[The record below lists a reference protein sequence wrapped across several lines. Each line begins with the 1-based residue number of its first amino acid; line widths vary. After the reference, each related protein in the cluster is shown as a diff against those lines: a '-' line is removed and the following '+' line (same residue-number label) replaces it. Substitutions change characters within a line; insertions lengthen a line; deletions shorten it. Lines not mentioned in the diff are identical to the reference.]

1 MRILAY
7 IVIAFMLVSAAPLS
21 EKVQTDTNAKIK
33 AVFLYNFTKY
43 IEWPKSYKD
52 GNFIIGVLGN
62 SPIYPELN
70 SMASSKTVG
79 SQKME
84 IKMFTSV
91 GNISKCHMLY
101 VPGNSVSGI
110 NDVLPKLKGN
120 STLLITEK
128 PGLVKQGAAINF
140 VVMDNKQKF
149 ELSKSNAE
157 KYDLIVGANLLALAI
172 VVD

>member
-7 IVIAFMLVSAAPLS
+7 VVIAFMLVSAAPLS

-52 GNFIIGVLGN
+52 GNFIICVLGN

-101 VPGNSVSGI
+101 VPGNSATGI
-110 NDVLPKLKGN
+110 GDVLPKLK
-120 STLLITEK
+120 
-128 PGLVKQGAAINF
+128 
-140 VVMDNKQKF
+140 
-149 ELSKSNAE
+149 
-157 KYDLIVGANLLALAI
+157 
-172 VVD
+172 